1 MTDTTPAGT
10 DPHPDETRRARLAAR
25 RHRNTRVAVAGLVVI
40 LVAAA
45 IAVGAYALNNEDS
58 PARTPAGAQPTS
70 PLGPAK
76 ELPQVAAANK
86 RAPVRA
92 LDHAH
97 PLRLWVGGDS
107 LAGSFGPA
115 LGDLEGATG
124 VVSTQIDYKVSS
136 GLWSN
141 DIRDWYGRATEQMTS
156 ANPEAIVFMIGT
168 NDTSVVNNVDG
179 NQDGTPDWEV
189 VYRAKVARLM
199 DLFVGPAH
207 RTVFWLGA
215 PTLGTNN
222 MDSAAVKIDKVAQQE
237 AAKRSP
243 DVFFVDTYRMFQG
256 PDGSYSRT
264 ILDEKGIAITARIGD
279 GVHFTPSGAEYLGR
293 AVFRL
298 VDARWHVNKQADR
311 AHPIEWSLAPGSG
324 ENVPGYASPPRPVL
338 HVYGNEPTGHE
349 RHGATDDDRAR
360 AAPNDRSP
368 APDDGKAD
376 DHCAYGYHEAAI
388 ASVIRA
394 GSLGGP

>member
-1 MTDTTPAGT
+1 M
-10 DPHPDETRRARLAAR
+10 
-25 RHRNTRVAVAGLVVI
+25 V

-45 IAVGAYALNNEDS
+45 IAVGAYALNNDDA
-58 PARTPAGAQPTS
+58 PAKARAGAEPTS

-76 ELPQVAAANK
+76 ELPEVAAANK

-115 LGDLEGATG
+115 LGDLLGATG
-124 VVSTQIDYKVSS
+124 VVSTEIDYKVSS

-141 DIRDWYGRATEQMTS
+141 DVRDWYGRATEQMVS
-156 ANPEAIVFMIGT
+156 ANPEAVVFMIGT
-168 NDTSVVNNVDG
+168 NDTSVVNNVDA
-179 NQDGTPDWEV
+179 NHDGTPDWEL
-189 VYRAKVARLM
+189 VYRFKVARLM
-199 DLFVGPAH
+199 DLFVGTTH

-215 PTLGTNN
+215 PTLGTTS
-222 MDSAAVKIDKVAQQE
+222 MDTAAVKIDKVAQDE
-237 AAKRSP
+237 AKKRSP
-243 DVFFVDTYRMFQG
+243 DVVFVDTYRMFQG

-264 ILDEKGIAITARIGD
+264 ILDEKGVAITARIGD

-298 VDARWHVNKQADR
+298 VDARWHLNKQADT

-324 ENVPGYASPPRPVL
+324 ENVPGYASPPRPRYTYRGTSPPITSVTTP
-338 HVYGNEPTGHE
+338 PT
-349 RHGATDDDRAR
+349 T
-360 AAPNDRSP
+360 AAPPPTTAKPP
-368 APDDGKAD
+368 ATTVKPPPTATTTTSK
-376 DHCAYGYHEAAI
+376 
-388 ASVIRA
+388 
-394 GSLGGP
+394 PKQT

>member
-1 MTDTTPAGT
+1 MTDTDPAGT

-25 RHRNTRVAVAGLVVI
+25 RRHNTRAALAGILVVA
-40 LVAAA
+40 VAAA
-45 IAVGAYALNNEDS
+45 IAVGAYALNKDGAAVKTS
-58 PARTPAGAQPTS
+58 GAQPTS

-76 ELPQVAAANK
+76 ELPEVAAANK

-115 LGDLEGATG
+115 LGDLLGATG

-156 ANPEAIVFMIGT
+156 AKPEAVVFMIGT
-168 NDTSVVNNVDG
+168 NDTPVVNNVDA
-179 NQDGTPDWEV
+179 NQDGIPDWEA
-189 VYRAKVARLM
+189 VYRSKVARLM
-199 DLFVGPAH
+199 DLFVGSTH

-215 PTLGTNN
+215 PTLGTTS
-222 MDSAAVKIDKVAQQE
+222 MDTAAVKIDKVAQEE

-243 DVFFVDTYRMFQG
+243 DVVFVDTYRMFQG
-256 PDGSYSRT
+256 PDGSYSST
-264 ILDEKGIAITARIGD
+264 ILDENGISITARIGD
-279 GVHFTPSGAEYLGR
+279 GVHFTPSGAAYLGR

-298 VDARWHVNKQADR
+298 VDARWHLTKQADT
-311 AHPIEWSLAPGSG
+311 AQPIQWTLAPGSG
-324 ENVPGYASPPRPVL
+324 ENVPGYASPPRPRY
-338 HVYGNEPTGHE
+338 VYRGTTPPATSVTTPPTS
-349 RHGATDDDRAR
+349 
-360 AAPNDRSP
+360 PP
-368 APDDGKAD
+368 APGTTKPPATTPKPTTRTVPITVVTTP
-376 DHCAYGYHEAAI
+376 HT
-388 ASVIRA
+388 
-394 GSLGGP
+394 

>member
-1 MTDTTPAGT
+1 MTDTDGAGT

-25 RHRNTRVAVAGLVVI
+25 RNHNTRAALVGILVVV
-40 LVAAA
+40 VAAA
-45 IAVGAYALNNEDS
+45 VAVGAYALNNDDA
-58 PARTPAGAQPTS
+58 PAKTRAGAQPTS

-76 ELPQVAAANK
+76 ELPEVAAANK

-115 LGDLEGATG
+115 LGDLVGATG

-141 DIRDWYGRATEQMTS
+141 DIRDWYSRATEQMSS
-156 ANPEAIVFMIGT
+156 AKPEAIVFMIGT
-168 NDTSVVNNVDG
+168 NDTPVVNNVDA
-179 NQDGTPDWEV
+179 NQDGTPDWEA
-189 VYRAKVARLM
+189 VYRFKVARLM
-199 DLFVGPAH
+199 DLFVGTTH

-215 PTLGTNN
+215 PTLGTTS
-222 MDSAAVKIDKVAQQE
+222 MDRAAVKIDKVAQDE

-243 DVFFVDTYRMFQG
+243 DVVFVDTYRMFQG

-264 ILDEKGIAITARIGD
+264 IVDERGIAITARIGD

-298 VDARWHVNKQADR
+298 VDARWHLEKQADA
-311 AHPIEWSLAPGSG
+311 AHPIEWSLASGSG
-324 ENVPGYASPPRPVL
+324 ENVPGYVSRPRPRYVYRGTTPPVTSVTSPP
-338 HVYGNEPTGHE
+338 PT
-349 RHGATDDDRAR
+349 
-360 AAPNDRSP
+360 AAPAP
-368 APDDGKAD
+368 ATTMPPATTPKTTPRT
-376 DHCAYGYHEAAI
+376 
-388 ASVIRA
+388 VPR
-394 GSLGGP
+394 PKTTTT